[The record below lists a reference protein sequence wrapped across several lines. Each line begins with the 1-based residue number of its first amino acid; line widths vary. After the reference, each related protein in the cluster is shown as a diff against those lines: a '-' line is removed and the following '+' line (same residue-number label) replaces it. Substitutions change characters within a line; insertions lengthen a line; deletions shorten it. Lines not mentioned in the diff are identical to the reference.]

1 MVLTSSTEGIIH
13 TLKDIKFNS
22 IEEVLKEL
30 YYGTYLCIG
39 EPIEQQGYNI
49 PPKES
54 ILFYDIDN
62 DCYVIFENSAFNTI
76 ILPHYVFTKLK
87 LINILKKTNLENI
100 KQITLT
106 DKGLKEVKEI
116 LSRNEIINKI
126 NKKVGDTMKC
136 KGCNNIMTLER
147 DVILNSKIPNDKE
160 IAWNNTYKCT
170 NKDCGCIT
178 KVWKYINTD
187 TQEVIREEQITYQR
201 NGDTLA

>member
-1 MVLTSSTEGIIH
+1 MFSTGSTEGAIH

-62 DCYVIFENSAFNTI
+62 NCYVIFENTAFNTI

-106 DKGLKEVKEI
+106 DKGLKQIKDI
-116 LSRNEIINKI
+116 LSNNEIINKA
-126 NKKVGDTMKC
+126 NEK
-136 KGCNNIMTLER
+136 
-147 DVILNSKIPNDKE
+147 
-160 IAWNNTYKCT
+160 
-170 NKDCGCIT
+170 
-178 KVWKYINTD
+178 
-187 TQEVIREEQITYQR
+187 
-201 NGDTLA
+201 

>member
-30 YYGTYLCIG
+30 YYGAYLCID

-62 DCYVIFENSAFNTI
+62 NCYVIFENFSFRT
-76 ILPHYVFTKLK
+76 VFLYCNLNKLELTNKLK
-87 LINILKKTNLENI
+87 NIHLENI

-126 NKKVGDTMKC
+126 NEKVGDTMKC
-136 KGCNNIMTLER
+136 KGCDNIMTLER
-147 DVILNSKIPNDKE
+147 DVILNSKTPNDKE

>member
-1 MVLTSSTEGIIH
+1 MFNCLTSGIIN
-13 TLKDIKFNS
+13 TTINTKFNS
-22 IEEVLKEL
+22 VEEVLKEL
-30 YYGTYLCIG
+30 YYGAYLYFG
-39 EPIEQQGYNI
+39 EPIIKYPYYEILFRNT
-49 PPKES
+49 
-54 ILFYDIDN
+54 ILFYDFDSH
-62 DCYVIFENSAFNTI
+62 CYVLFENSAFNTTV
-76 ILPHYVFTKLK
+76 LPFCVFTKLK
-87 LINILKKTNLENI
+87 LTNILKNTNLENI

-136 KGCNNIMTLER
+136 KGCDNIMVLER

-201 NGDTLA
+201 NGDTLV